1 MTVFPKGFL
10 WGGATAANQFEGA
23 YNEDGKGLSVQDV
36 TPQGGF
42 GPITEEPTED
52 NLKLKGIDFY
62 HRYKEDIALF
72 AEMGFKVFRLSIAW
86 SRIFPKGDELE
97 PNEAGLAFYDRVFDE
112 LEKYG
117 IEPLVTLSHYETPLH
132 LAREYNG
139 WANRDLISFYER
151 YVRTV
156 FERYQHRVKYWLTFN
171 EVNSVLHAPFMS
183 GGIVTPPEEL
193 SQQDLYQAVHHELVA
208 SALAT
213 KIAHEINPEMKV
225 GCMVLAMP
233 AYPMTSHPL
242 DQLAVRQFENQN
254 YLFSDIHVRGKYP
267 NYIKR
272 YFKDNNIEIQF
283 ADGDEELLLNHTV
296 DFISFSYYMSVAQA
310 HNPETYT
317 SGKGNIMGGITNPY
331 LEASEWG
338 WQIDPVGLRLVLND
352 FYDRYQLPLFI
363 VENGLGAKDELVE
376 GPNGPTVEDDYR
388 IDYLQKHLV
397 QVGEAVKDGVEVMG
411 YTTWG
416 CIDLVS
422 ASTAEMSKRYGFI
435 YVDRHDDG
443 TGTLA
448 RYKKKSFDWYKEV
461 IATNG
466 EKLFEEQ

>member
-352 FYDRYQLPLFI
+352 FYNRYQLPLFI

-376 GPNGPTVEDDYR
+376 GANGPTVEDDYR